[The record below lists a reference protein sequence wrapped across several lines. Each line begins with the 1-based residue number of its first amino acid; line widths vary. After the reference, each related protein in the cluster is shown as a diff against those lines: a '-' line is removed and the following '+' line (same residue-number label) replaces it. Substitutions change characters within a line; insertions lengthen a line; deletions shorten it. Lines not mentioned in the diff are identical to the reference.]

1 MLGEKGLV
9 NKYNVIN
16 LFLKTYNYNRWFES
30 EESYDTTSR
39 KSHKE
44 ELTDIP
50 PLPSLDGDEEEV

>member
-1 MLGEKGLV
+1 MLGKKDLV
-9 NKYNVIN
+9 NKYNLIN
-16 LFLKTYNYNRWFES
+16 LFLKTYNYNSWFES